1 MTDYLELLRKNN
13 PASGLR
19 KPMIDEGFNAQ
30 MMSSTQPSLNLG
42 MGDLMMPKNQYM
54 TDAGTGINP
63 PSSFGQMPNAAKSNM
78 NVGAALS
85 LLDAG
90 QEKSA
95 NMQMPQLPGGSNL
108 TYAQLMKMYGMTGLL
123 G

>member
-19 KPMIDEGFNAQ
+19 KPMMGEGLDLYG
-30 MMSSTQPSLNLG
+30 TQPSLNLG

-54 TDAGTGINP
+54 TNAGTGINP
-63 PSSFGQMPNAAKSNM
+63 PASFGQMPNAAKSNM

-90 QEKSA
+90 KEKSA

>member
-1 MTDYLELLRKNN
+1 MNYLDLLQKNN

-42 MGDLMMPKNQYM
+42 MGDLVMPKNQYM

-63 PSSFGQMPNAAKSNM
+63 PASFGQMPAANPKM
-78 NVGAALS
+78 DAGLAMS

-95 NMQMPQLPGGSNL
+95 NMQMPKLPGGSNL
-108 TYAQLMKMYGMTGLL
+108 TYEQLMKMYGVTGLL

>member
-1 MTDYLELLRKNN
+1 MNYLDLFRQNN

-19 KPMIDEGFNAQ
+19 KPMIDDGFNAQ
-30 MMSSTQPSLNLG
+30 IISSSQPSLNLG
-42 MGDLMMPKNQYM
+42 MGDLAMPKNQYM
-54 TDAGTGINP
+54 TEAGTGINP
-63 PSSFGQMPNAAKSNM
+63 PASFGQMPTTKPNM
-78 NVGAALS
+78 NAGLALS
-85 LLDAG
+85 LLNAG

-108 TYAQLMKMYGMTGLL
+108 TYEQLMKMYGMTGLL

>member
-19 KPMIDEGFNAQ
+19 KPMMGEGLDLYG
-30 MMSSTQPSLNLG
+30 TQPSLNLG
-42 MGDLMMPKNQYM
+42 MGDLMMPKNPYM

-63 PSSFGQMPNAAKSNM
+63 PASFGQMPAVNPKMDASVAM
-78 NVGAALS
+78 S

-90 QEKSA
+90 KEKSA

-108 TYAQLMKMYGMTGLL
+108 TYEQLMKMYGVTGLL

>member
-1 MTDYLELLRKNN
+1 MNYLDLLRQNN

-19 KPMIDEGFNAQ
+19 KPMMGEGFDLYGGVKNA
-30 MMSSTQPSLNLG
+30 NLG
-42 MGDLMMPKNQYM
+42 MTMPLPDYGD
-54 TDAGTGINP
+54 GIGIKP
-63 PSSFGQMPNAAKSNM
+63 PESFGQMPTQTPIMDKYLA
-78 NVGAALS
+78 GQ

-90 QEKSA
+90 TTRSA

-108 TYAQLMKMYGMTGLL
+108 TYQQLMKMYGMTGLL

>member
-30 MMSSTQPSLNLG
+30 ILSSTQPNLNLG

-63 PSSFGQMPNAAKSNM
+63 PASFGQMPAAKPKM
-78 NVGAALS
+78 DAGVAMS

-108 TYAQLMKMYGMTGLL
+108 TYEQLMKMYGMTGLL

>member
-19 KPMIDEGFNAQ
+19 KPRIDEGFNAQ

-42 MGDLMMPKNQYM
+42 MGDLMMPKNPYM

-63 PSSFGQMPNAAKSNM
+63 PESFGQMPAANPKM
-78 NVGAALS
+78 DAGVAMS

-90 QEKSA
+90 KEKSA

-108 TYAQLMKMYGMTGLL
+108 TYEQLMKMYGMTGLL

>member
-1 MTDYLELLRKNN
+1 MNYLELLRQNN
-13 PASGLR
+13 PAIGLR
-19 KPMIDEGFNAQ
+19 KPVMGEGLDLYG
-30 MMSSTQPSLNLG
+30 TQPSLNLG

-63 PSSFGQMPNAAKSNM
+63 PASFGQMPAANPKM
-78 NVGAALS
+78 DAGLAMS

-95 NMQMPQLPGGSNL
+95 GMKMPQLPGGSNL

>member
-1 MTDYLELLRKNN
+1 MNYLDLLRKNN

-19 KPMIDEGFNAQ
+19 KPMIGEGFDLYGGVKNANLD
-30 MMSSTQPSLNLG
+30 MIMPSPDYSDGLG
-42 MGDLMMPKNQYM
+42 VKAPE
-54 TDAGTGINP
+54 
-63 PSSFGQMPNAAKSNM
+63 SFGQMPVAKPNM
-78 NVGAALS
+78 NAGLAMS
-85 LLDAG
+85 LLGAG

-95 NMQMPQLPGGSNL
+95 GMQMPQLPSGSNL

>member
-19 KPMIDEGFNAQ
+19 KPVMGEGLDLYG
-30 MMSSTQPSLNLG
+30 TQPSLNFG

-54 TDAGTGINP
+54 TDAGTGIKP
-63 PSSFGQMPNAAKSNM
+63 PESFGQMPAANPKIDAGLAM
-78 NVGAALS
+78 S

-108 TYAQLMKMYGMTGLL
+108 TYEQLMKMYGVTGLL

>member
-1 MTDYLELLRKNN
+1 MNYLDLLRQNN

-19 KPMIDEGFNAQ
+19 KPMMGEGFDLYGGVKNA
-30 MMSSTQPSLNLG
+30 NLG
-42 MGDLMMPKNQYM
+42 MTMPSPDYGDGL
-54 TDAGTGINP
+54 GIKP
-63 PSSFGQMPNAAKSNM
+63 PESFGQMPASKM
-78 NVGAALS
+78 NIDAGTAMS

-90 QEKSA
+90 KTKSA

-108 TYAQLMKMYGMTGLL
+108 TYEQLMKMYGMTGLL

>member
-1 MTDYLELLRKNN
+1 MNYLDLLQKNN

-19 KPMIDEGFNAQ
+19 KPMMGEGFDIYGSN
-30 MMSSTQPSLNLG
+30 QPSLNLG

-63 PSSFGQMPNAAKSNM
+63 LASFGQMPTAKPNM

-90 QEKSA
+90 KEKSA

>member
-1 MTDYLELLRKNN
+1 MTDYLDLLRKNN

-19 KPMIDEGFNAQ
+19 KPMMGEGFDLYGANQ
-30 MMSSTQPSLNLG
+30 KPNLG

-63 PSSFGQMPNAAKSNM
+63 PASFGQMPAAKPNM
-78 NVGAALS
+78 NAGLAMS
-85 LLDAG
+85 LLGAG

-108 TYAQLMKMYGMTGLL
+108 TYEQLMKMYGMTGLL

>member
-19 KPMIDEGFNAQ
+19 KPMMGEGFDLYGANQ
-30 MMSSTQPSLNLG
+30 KPNLG
-42 MGDLMMPKNQYM
+42 MTMPSPDYGDGL
-54 TDAGTGINP
+54 GIKAP
-63 PSSFGQMPNAAKSNM
+63 ESFGQMPAAKPNM
-78 NVGAALS
+78 DAGVAMS

-90 QEKSA
+90 KEKSA

-108 TYAQLMKMYGMTGLL
+108 TYEQLMKMYGMTGLL

>member
-19 KPMIDEGFNAQ
+19 KPMMGEGLDLYG
-30 MMSSTQPSLNLG
+30 TQPSLNLG

-63 PSSFGQMPNAAKSNM
+63 PASFGQMPVVKPNM
-78 NVGAALS
+78 NAGVAMS

-108 TYAQLMKMYGMTGLL
+108 SLAQLMKMYGVTGLL

>member
-54 TDAGTGINP
+54 TDSGTGINP
-63 PSSFGQMPNAAKSNM
+63 PASFGQMPAANPKM
-78 NVGAALS
+78 DAGLALS

>member
-1 MTDYLELLRKNN
+1 MNYLDLLQKNN

-19 KPMIDEGFNAQ
+19 KPMMGEGFDLYGANQ
-30 MMSSTQPSLNLG
+30 KPNLG
-42 MGDLMMPKNQYM
+42 MTMPSPDYGDGL
-54 TDAGTGINP
+54 GIKAP
-63 PSSFGQMPNAAKSNM
+63 ESFGQMPAAKPNM
-78 NVGAALS
+78 DAGVAMS

-90 QEKSA
+90 KEKSA

-108 TYAQLMKMYGMTGLL
+108 TYEQLMKMYGMTGLL

>member
-63 PSSFGQMPNAAKSNM
+63 PASFGQMPAANPKM
-78 NVGAALS
+78 DAGLALS

-108 TYAQLMKMYGMTGLL
+108 TYEQLMKMYGMTGLL

>member
-19 KPMIDEGFNAQ
+19 KPMMGEGFDLYGGVKNA
-30 MMSSTQPSLNLG
+30 NLG
-42 MGDLMMPKNQYM
+42 MTMPSPDYGDGLGVK
-54 TDAGTGINP
+54 P
-63 PSSFGQMPNAAKSNM
+63 PESFGQMPAANPGM

-85 LLDAG
+85 LLEMG
-90 QEKSA
+90 KEKSA
-95 NMQMPQLPGGSNL
+95 DMVMPQLPGGSNL
-108 TYAQLMKMYGMTGLL
+108 TYEQLMKMYGVTGLL

>member
-63 PSSFGQMPNAAKSNM
+63 PASFGQMPAANPKM
-78 NVGAALS
+78 DAGLAMS

-108 TYAQLMKMYGMTGLL
+108 SFAQLMKMYGVTGLL

>member
-19 KPMIDEGFNAQ
+19 KPMMGEGFDLYGANQ
-30 MMSSTQPSLNLG
+30 KPNLG
-42 MGDLMMPKNQYM
+42 MTMPSPDYGDGLGVKAPE
-54 TDAGTGINP
+54 
-63 PSSFGQMPNAAKSNM
+63 SFGQMPAAKPNM
-78 NVGAALS
+78 NAGLAIS
-85 LLDAG
+85 LLGAG

-95 NMQMPQLPGGSNL
+95 GMQMPQLPGGSNL
-108 TYAQLMKMYGMTGLL
+108 TYEQLMKMYGVTGLL

>member
-19 KPMIDEGFNAQ
+19 KPVMGEGLDLYG
-30 MMSSTQPSLNLG
+30 TQPSLNLG

-54 TDAGTGINP
+54 TDASTGINP
-63 PSSFGQMPNAAKSNM
+63 PVSFGQMPAANPKM
-78 NVGAALS
+78 DAGLAMS

-90 QEKSA
+90 KEKSA
-95 NMQMPQLPGGSNL
+95 GMKMPQLPGGSNL
-108 TYAQLMKMYGMTGLL
+108 TFAQLMKMYGMTGLL

>member
-1 MTDYLELLRKNN
+1 MNYLDLLQKNN

-63 PSSFGQMPNAAKSNM
+63 PASFGQMPAANPKM
-78 NVGAALS
+78 DAGVAMS

-90 QEKSA
+90 KEKST

-108 TYAQLMKMYGMTGLL
+108 SFAQLMKMYGVTGLL

>member
-1 MTDYLELLRKNN
+1 MTDFLELLRKNN

-63 PSSFGQMPNAAKSNM
+63 PASFGQMPAANPKM

-90 QEKSA
+90 KEKSA

>member
-1 MTDYLELLRKNN
+1 MTDFLELLRKNN

-63 PSSFGQMPNAAKSNM
+63 PASFGQMPAANPKM

-85 LLDAG
+85 LLGAG

-95 NMQMPQLPGGSNL
+95 GMQMPQLPGGSNL
-108 TYAQLMKMYGMTGLL
+108 TYEQLMKMYGMTGLL